1 MFQFLFRE
9 NTNIFFRDI
18 GTPLLD
24 ILFKVITNAGSEP
37 AYIFLAS
44 IIFWCLNK
52 KTGIRAMYIILF
64 SAYTVIIA
72 KNLFGMPRPPVY
84 LHKVIEDGFGFP
96 SGHAQVSSGLWCY
109 LGLRSRRAKI
119 AILGVIAIFLVSLSR
134 LYLGVHY
141 PGDVI
146 GGIIFGLAAAFI
158 FYKGEDMV
166 LGIFNKQNRTLK
178 YAIALFL
185 PVILVLIASFQVSL
199 LKEQIELGF
208 VMGSVGFG
216 YLLEEEKINFPD
228 VNRKKAVRRA
238 VIGIVFLGL
247 IYLISGILFSIN
259 PIFVYVK
266 YAALGFSSVFIV
278 PWIFSYVEGID
289 EQEK

>member
-1 MFQFLFRE
+1 MLQFLFRD

-18 GTPLLD
+18 GNPILD

-44 IIFWCLNK
+44 IIFWCFNK

-64 SAYTVIIA
+64 SAYTVIIS
-72 KNLFGMPRPPVY
+72 KNLFAMPRPPAY
-84 LHKVIEDGFGFP
+84 LHKVIENEFGFP
-96 SGHAQVSSGLWCY
+96 SGHAQVSAGLWSY
-109 LGLRSRRAKI
+109 LGLRSRRKMI
-119 AILGVIAIFLVSLSR
+119 VILCVISIFLVSLSR

-146 GGIIFGLAAAFI
+146 GGIIFGLAVAFI
-158 FYKGEDMV
+158 FYKGESRV
-166 LGIFNKQNRTLK
+166 LELFNKQSRNLK

-199 LKEQIELGF
+199 LKEQIELGL

-228 VNRKKAVRRA
+228 ADKKKAVKRA

-247 IYLISGILFSIN
+247 IYLISGILYLVN
-259 PIFVYVK
+259 PIFIYVK
-266 YAALGFSSVFIV
+266 YAALGFSTVFIV
-278 PWIFSYVEGID
+278 PWIFSYVE
-289 EQEK
+289 EREK